1 MKKEN
6 QNIPGKDNIY
16 SKVTISVKTLDLI
29 ITLGI
34 SLILVLIAVSVW

>member
-1 MKKEN
+1 MKKET
-6 QNIPGKDNIY
+6 QSTHGRDNIY

-34 SLILVLIAVSVW
+34 ALLFVIIAVSIG